1 MIRTIK
7 RNYEHALER
16 ECCEHGVRI
25 RIQKHPCTA
34 ILRGEKLMSRPSPKI
49 CDCIVFRGNRSF
61 LIELKSTHLD
71 YESIVEQFRSGYR
84 KLVCILKSAS
94 KKPSDVFFILVAKN
108 YGNRYAKQRL
118 KHGFKIG
125 NKKCHIIL
133 AESEDCL
140 DSVAKPHLGMSFSSG
155 GGKS

>member
-1 MIRTIK
+1 MIRTI
-7 RNYEHALER
+7 RRDYGHALER

-25 RIQKHPCTA
+25 RVQKHPCTA
-34 ILRGEKLMSRPSPKI
+34 ILRGERLVSRPAPKI
-49 CDCIVFRGNRSF
+49 CDCIVLRDNSSF

-84 KLVCILKSAS
+84 KLVCILRSVS
-94 KKPSDVFFILVAKN
+94 KKPSDVFFVLVAKN

-125 NKKCHIIL
+125 NKQCRIIL
-133 AESEDCL
+133 AESGDCL
-140 DSVAKPHLGMSFSSG
+140 DSVAKPHLGVPFSGG